1 MRVKPLVFAGLMV
14 FGLAA
19 CDEKAVCTPELAQ
32 TKVADM
38 MTKLQELA
46 MSDPARLEAV
56 GKKVSELQPKFA
68 GLKDKPDEACAAI
81 DEIMELMK

>member
-1 MRVKPLVFAGLMV
+1 MRMKTLAFAGLV
-14 FGLAA
+14 AFTLAA
-19 CDEKAVCTPELAQ
+19 CDEKEVCTPELAQ

-46 MSDPARLEAV
+46 TKDPAKLEAV
-56 GKKVSELQPKFA
+56 SKKVAELQPKFE

-81 DEIMELMK
+81 DEIMDLMK